1 MEEDDCQMGS
11 GESRF
16 SLYIRENPGADFIA
30 AFIVALIIVAFVY
43 SFDKDI
49 ANELTNF
56 AFFSLVAGVILQ
68 ALALRRDKEDSSRK
82 RVVHEPDGSEA
93 HHFRIEGETA
103 NSKLM
108 GFVLSRPVFD

>member
-16 SLYIRENPGADFIA
+16 SLHIRENPGADFIA

-68 ALALRRDKEDSSRK
+68 ALALRRDKKIQVGRESCTSLMVPRPIIFALK
-82 RVVHEPDGSEA
+82 A
-93 HHFRIEGETA
+93 
-103 NSKLM
+103 KLQI
-108 GFVLSRPVFD
+108 VS